1 MIWDGDEATQ
11 QKLRSLLIN
20 LGTNILLRDD
30 NHRQRFGHNL
40 PTALVVAGNRE
51 VRLGM
56 ASIIARSMFLVV
68 MSMM

>member
-20 LGTNILLRDD
+20 LGTNILLQDD

-56 ASIIARSMFLVV
+56 ASIKARSMFLVV